1 MVKTEYNSEFLQRLY
16 MKNFNKVDT
25 SRSTIFT
32 HSSARSTVK
41 HSKRK
46 TFLHSYAK
54 YHLIIGGLCIIFGG
68 FAMSPLLNR
77 GSFMY
82 FDPGIYVGFTY
93 ISMGCVALT
102 CNKTL
107 HTKKLMS
114 VSLASLIIIGIAIYA
129 IYCEIW
135 ITSNAKNI
143 YEEMNSLMKNR
154 LVILELQ
161 SIFVLH
167 LMLII
172 LNCAELYLGITYLIY
187 SLFKICCKTLK
198 YL

>member
-32 HSSARSTVK
+32 RSSARSTVK

-82 FDPGIYVGFTY
+82 FDPGIYVGIT
-93 ISMGCVALT
+93 
-102 CNKTL
+102 
-107 HTKKLMS
+107 LMS

-135 ITSNAKNI
+135 ITFNAKNI

-187 SLFKICCKTLK
+187 SLFNICCKTLK